1 MEQDQQEYQQAYIH
15 GRANL
20 KTLILYQEKSA
31 LEKTSK
37 IENYY
42 GFEEGIGGKQLYEA
56 GIKQAIHIGVE
67 VKKQEVTNIQRQE
80 SSFSIKTENDT
91 YFAKNV
97 ILATGNKKN
106 KPNIKK
112 IEEFEG
118 RGVSYC
124 AICDG
129 FFYRNKKIV
138 VIGSGKY
145 AISEA
150 NDLINLVDKITILT
164 NGEKAPEVRIDTTGM
179 GKDTNIEIN
188 TNPIEAIDGDKKVEE
203 VKFKDGT
210 TLKTEGVFI
219 AEGSAGSL
227 EFAKKLGIFTRK
239 R

>member
-1 MEQDQQEYQQAYIH
+1 MERDQQEYQQVYIR

-20 KTLILYQEKSA
+20 KTLILYQEESA

-42 GFEEGIGGKQLYEA
+42 GFEEGIDGKQLYEA
-56 GIKQAIHIGVE
+56 GIKQALHIGVE
-67 VKKQEVTNIQRQE
+67 VKKQEVTSIQRKE
-80 SSFSIKTENDT
+80 NSFIIKTEDNT
-91 YFAKNV
+91 YLGKNV

-106 KPNIKK
+106 KPNIKR

-129 FFYRNKKIV
+129 FFYRNKKIA

-145 AISEA
+145 AISET
-150 NDLINLVDKITILT
+150 NDLVNLVDKITILT
-164 NGEKAPEVRIDTTGM
+164 NGEKAPEVRIDSTSM

-188 TNPIEAIDGDKKVEE
+188 TRLIEAIEGDKKVEE

-210 TLKTEGVFI
+210 SLKTEGVFI
-219 AEGSAGSL
+219 AVGSAGSID
-227 EFAKKLGIFTRK
+227 FAKKLGILTRK